1 MKKVLFVMHNLGY
14 GGAERSLVNLLYEL
28 PKDKYAVD
36 ILLFQK
42 KGALLAQLPKWVNV
56 LETPKEL
63 NALYAPVSKAGS
75 RVFTKLLGTAV
86 SRLARKTRKARA
98 GYRWKTFYC
107 SQIQMLPQVYDV
119 AVAYGGSELMY
130 YVGDRVQAKRKL
142 VWIHSDYRTGQYS
155 AEYDYPYLASV
166 HGIVSISNVC
176 VDILKEI
183 FPEFQEK
190 IHCIENITSSS
201 LLRKRAE
208 AFVPKEYRKERL
220 NLLTVGRLSGEKG
233 MDLAVSAAAV
243 LKKSGLDF
251 CWYVLGN
258 GPLREKLEKQIS
270 QLDVADCFVLLGNH
284 SNPYPYMKHCDILI
298 QPSRWEGKSMVLD
311 EAKILN
317 VPIVATAYL
326 TVRDQIAEGQEG
338 LIVPMTGQGIAE
350 GVLQLANDSEQ
361 LAAIRSYLSSHEYG
375 NSAEVQKYMDII
387 DAINI

>member
-1 MKKVLFVMHNLGY
+1 MHSLGF

-28 PKDKYAVD
+28 PENKYKVD

-42 KGALLAQLPKWVNV
+42 KGALLTQLPDWVTV
-56 LETPKEL
+56 LDTPKDL
-63 NALYAPVSKAGS
+63 NALYAPVNKAGS
-75 RVFTKLLGTAV
+75 QAFTKVLGTAV
-86 SRLARKTRKARA
+86 SRLARKSRKARA
-98 GYRWKTFYC
+98 GYRWKKFYC
-107 SQIQMLPQVYDV
+107 SKIQMLPQQYDV
-119 AVAYGGSELMY
+119 AAAYGGSELMY
-130 YVGDRVQAKRKL
+130 YIADCVTAKRKL

-155 AEYDYPYLASV
+155 AEFDSPYFASV
-166 HGIVSISNVC
+166 DGIVSISNAC

-201 LLRKRAE
+201 LVRKRAE
-208 AFVPKEYRKERL
+208 AFVPKEYRKDRL

-233 MDLAVSAAAV
+233 MDLAVSAAAI

-251 CWYVLGN
+251 CWYVLGD
-258 GPLREKLEKQIS
+258 GPMREKLATQIS

-284 SNPYPYMKHCDILI
+284 SNPYPYMKHSDILI

-311 EAKILN
+311 ETKILD

-326 TVRDQIAEGQEG
+326 TVRDQIAEGKEG
-338 LIVPMTGQGIAE
+338 LITPMTAQGIAE
-350 GVLQLANDSEQ
+350 GVLQLANDPEQ
-361 LAAIRSYLSSHEYG
+361 LAAIRGYLSLHEYG